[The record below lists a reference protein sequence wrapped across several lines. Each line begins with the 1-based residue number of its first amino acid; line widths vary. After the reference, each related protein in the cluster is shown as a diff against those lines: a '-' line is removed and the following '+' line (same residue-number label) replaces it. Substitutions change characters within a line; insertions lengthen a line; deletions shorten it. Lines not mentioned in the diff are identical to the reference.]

1 MQIMKIVVHK
11 KNFIINIFLTAVK
24 NVWKKY
30 ILELN

>member
-1 MQIMKIVVHK
+1 MLIMKLVVDK
-11 KNFIINIFLTAVK
+11 KNFIINVFLTAAK